1 MMICRKNCLF
11 HRMLATTKEVGFERP
26 TASSQLCSAGSFSRD
41 HIILIVLC
49 PDPASPTH
57 DVNGIDSLCTKTHSL
72 HRTSVFVEYIN
83 PSSIPPVDIV
93 SSIFAAMVA
102 HTLRKKSCGT
112 SSAFLLAACHAH
124 GRSLSSFA
132 KFKQGKI

>member
-1 MMICRKNCLF
+1 MMICRKNCPF

-102 HTLRKKSCGT
+102 HTLRKRSCGT
-112 SSAFLLAACHAH
+112 SSACFARGVPRTRKIA
-124 GRSLSSFA
+124 SFA